1 MNRILLFF
9 AFAIFATTQANAEE
23 SSTTA
28 PPLDAAQVFEWWDD
42 GIITPEEADEIF
54 TRLEEE
60 NYDEAC
66 LLAEVYAQEPC
77 VTTAASTT
85 KSTRKKRKNKTAKSV
100 RSSDSAHSAE
110 ATHSAQA
117 TKSAPPPTLIPHG
130 RVSWNGQ
137 YDSDG
142 HLKKHR
148 EELLIQFYY
157 FKLRLGSQELLS
169 YRRDGYESHFG
180 QISTLEFHSHLPLDT
195 LWGAALRFPIGK
207 FHLGAHIDSS
217 KTFHTHVAFHPN
229 RQNEL
234 TAAFWKFPDA
244 GAIALQART
253 TLGQISA
260 WYQFGQDLPL
270 VKIQL
275 QSEKEH
281 LSWKTTAYIHGD
293 SIPQGLNLSKGIAEN
308 RLWASQTVNVQWPE
322 ALNTVLS
329 TKARVLSA
337 IASDSVNARFKI
349 TLTSG
354 PERLRAS
361 LSATCIEASDNCSST
376 EWNGNVESDWNALA
390 FKASAK
396 VRHENNRTKPPRIEL
411 GASYRSSLALAKL
424 TVALPQM
431 NPAKS
436 ISLQNEIKLDNDW
449 FGCNFIFAFKKT
461 KTKSFRPS
469 YAHLQTNVKF

>member
-9 AFAIFATTQANAEE
+9 ALVIFATAQANAEE
-23 SSTTA
+23 SSTIA

-42 GIITPEEADEIF
+42 GLITPEQADEIF

-60 NYDEAC
+60 NYNEAC

-85 KSTRKKRKNKTAKSV
+85 KSTRQKRKNKTAKSV
-100 RSSDSAHSAE
+100 RSSDSAHSTK

-117 TKSAPPPTLIPHG
+117 TKSAPPPIIPHG

-195 LWGAALRFPIGK
+195 LWGAAFRFPIGK

-275 QSEKEH
+275 QSEKKH

-329 TKARVLSA
+329 AKARVLSA

-376 EWNGNVESDWNALA
+376 EWNSNVESDWNTLA

-436 ISLQNEIKLDNDW
+436 ISLQNEIKIDNDW
-449 FGCNFIFAFKKT
+449 FGCDFIFAFKKN

-469 YAHLQTNVKF
+469 YAHLQTNLKF